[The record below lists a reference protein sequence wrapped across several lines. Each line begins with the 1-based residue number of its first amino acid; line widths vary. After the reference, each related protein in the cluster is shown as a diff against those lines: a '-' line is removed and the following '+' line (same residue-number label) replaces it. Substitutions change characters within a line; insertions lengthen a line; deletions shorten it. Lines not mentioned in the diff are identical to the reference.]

1 MEGKIAQSLASKV
14 EKQFGKAERKEA
26 LMQSLG
32 EHFVEKY
39 LPNATW
45 NPQIL
50 VSMFSGLTVCVGVGG
65 ATSQWLSGTCR
76 HPGQKPQCWQC
87 VCGGGGSTYL
97 PRWLGTPRFCW
108 LEHSMYRE
116 FDVCVINGCV
126 WWGPQTT
133 CSNLGPSVSGQM
145 TWCLE
150 SWQDYLSVRVCGW
163 VWLGWVDNKAILTP
177 SLHNQISSFIYF
189 IFSDD
194 IWWRLINEP

>member
-50 VSMFSGLTVCVGVGG
+50 VSMFSGLTVCGGGGGGG

-76 HPGQKPQCWQC
+76 HPGQKPQC
-87 VCGGGGSTYL
+87 
-97 PRWLGTPRFCW
+97 
-108 LEHSMYRE
+108 
-116 FDVCVINGCV
+116 
-126 WWGPQTT
+126 
-133 CSNLGPSVSGQM
+133 
-145 TWCLE
+145 
-150 SWQDYLSVRVCGW
+150 
-163 VWLGWVDNKAILTP
+163 
-177 SLHNQISSFIYF
+177 
-189 IFSDD
+189 
-194 IWWRLINEP
+194 

>member
-76 HPGQKPQCWQC
+76 HPGQKPQC
-87 VCGGGGSTYL
+87 
-97 PRWLGTPRFCW
+97 
-108 LEHSMYRE
+108 
-116 FDVCVINGCV
+116 
-126 WWGPQTT
+126 
-133 CSNLGPSVSGQM
+133 
-145 TWCLE
+145 
-150 SWQDYLSVRVCGW
+150 
-163 VWLGWVDNKAILTP
+163 
-177 SLHNQISSFIYF
+177 
-189 IFSDD
+189 
-194 IWWRLINEP
+194 

>member
-50 VSMFSGLTVCVGVGG
+50 VSMFSGLTVCGGGGGG

-76 HPGQKPQCWQC
+76 HPGQKPQC
-87 VCGGGGSTYL
+87 
-97 PRWLGTPRFCW
+97 
-108 LEHSMYRE
+108 
-116 FDVCVINGCV
+116 
-126 WWGPQTT
+126 
-133 CSNLGPSVSGQM
+133 
-145 TWCLE
+145 
-150 SWQDYLSVRVCGW
+150 
-163 VWLGWVDNKAILTP
+163 
-177 SLHNQISSFIYF
+177 
-189 IFSDD
+189 
-194 IWWRLINEP
+194 

>member
-50 VSMFSGLTVCVGVGG
+50 VSMFSGLTVCGGGGGGEG

-76 HPGQKPQCWQC
+76 HPGQKPQC
-87 VCGGGGSTYL
+87 
-97 PRWLGTPRFCW
+97 
-108 LEHSMYRE
+108 
-116 FDVCVINGCV
+116 
-126 WWGPQTT
+126 
-133 CSNLGPSVSGQM
+133 
-145 TWCLE
+145 
-150 SWQDYLSVRVCGW
+150 
-163 VWLGWVDNKAILTP
+163 
-177 SLHNQISSFIYF
+177 
-189 IFSDD
+189 
-194 IWWRLINEP
+194 